1 MTKRVVRRL
10 IALSVIVLASA
21 NLFGWSAEGHET
33 VADIAQQLL
42 TQSGQFAPVQAI
54 LGSLTLA
61 QISVCPDELRAFQ
74 TDGTAM
80 DAACTSVFTTPNP
93 PTGTSGWH
101 FVDIP
106 VSLTSPTHSDVVT
119 ACGSACVVTEITAW
133 ETILAD
139 TTQTKAERLQAL
151 SFVVH
156 FIGDVHQPLH
166 SATRG
171 SDAGG
176 NAENVKID
184 GGTTSLHHAWDFNLV
199 NDINS
204 DPAALATNLSPEIA
218 SAQAEAQTTPE
229 AWAIQAWGFAKNIAY
244 AGIPTST
251 TTTTTLSATY
261 ISNAEP
267 VVRQQLARAGVRLAQ
282 ALATALSPAGGGTPT
297 PTPTPAPSP
306 TPTPAPTP
314 SPTPA
319 PGGTEL
325 FGNKGFEAGKTNPSP
340 WVLTSTHT
348 PLSIINSSASEPPHT
363 GTFDA
368 WMNGWGTTDTD
379 TVLQTV
385 SIPSTSISAT
395 LSFWL
400 HVNTAETSKTSMF
413 DTMTVQVRDT
423 SGNVLQTLD
432 TFSNL
437 NAATGYQ
444 QHSYNLN
451 AYIGKTVQIFFKGVE
466 DFELQTSFVLDD
478 ASLLVQ

>member
-1 MTKRVVRRL
+1 MKKFGFRRL
-10 IALSVIVLASA
+10 IALVVIVLGSA

-33 VADIAQQLL
+33 VANIAQQLL
-42 TQSGQFAPVQAI
+42 TASGQFAPVQAI
-54 LGSLTLA
+54 LGNLTLA

-74 TDGTAM
+74 SDGTAM

-101 FVDIP
+101 FIDIP

-133 ETILAD
+133 ENILAD

-204 DPAALATNLSPEIA
+204 DPAALASNLSPEIA

-229 AWAIQAWGFAKNIAY
+229 AWSIQAWGFAKNIAY

-282 ALATALSPAGGGTPT
+282 ALAAALSPAGGGTPT

-325 FGNKGFEAGKTNPSP
+325 LGNKGFEAGKTNPSP

-348 PLSIINSSASEPPHT
+348 PLSIINSSASEPPHS

-400 HVNTAETSKTSMF
+400 HINTAETSKTSMF
-413 DTMTVQVRDT
+413 DTLTVQVRDT